1 MGKRETLRMA
11 LRFLSHV
18 GRMENLDVVLW
29 FWDRK
34 MVCPACNMSNVR
46 FLWDPSEC
54 II

>member
-11 LRFLSHV
+11 LRVLSYM

-34 MVCPACNMSNVR
+34 MVCPAWNMSNVR